1 MKLNKIGLISNFP
14 VFEFINAPSPL
25 IFLKIGD
32 RQIDLLSAKRING
45 KFFHTKLGVFELD
58 GEYENTMMGQPF
70 YIFNLQNGKPIS
82 LRHIEKIQ
90 ELYRTNRTNELTD
103 MLATISENVDKGME
117 SSGVDKDGEPVF
129 NYTTPLDA
137 LKSIQK
143 ATPDFLSNDDVKFI
157 INYKHFDMPDLK
169 IFNFKKISEMKPDS
183 DMSRK
188 IPTIFPMV
196 VVSGIGISAV
206 LLLAV
211 VGIGKIV
218 RMLGNDPDV
227 RGKFIMGIDV
237 VRQGMEMLS

>member
-1 MKLNKIGLISNFP
+1 
-14 VFEFINAPSPL
+14 
-25 IFLKIGD
+25 
-32 RQIDLLSAKRING
+32 
-45 KFFHTKLGVFELD
+45 
-58 GEYENTMMGQPF
+58 
-70 YIFNLQNGKPIS
+70 
-82 LRHIEKIQ
+82 
-90 ELYRTNRTNELTD
+90 